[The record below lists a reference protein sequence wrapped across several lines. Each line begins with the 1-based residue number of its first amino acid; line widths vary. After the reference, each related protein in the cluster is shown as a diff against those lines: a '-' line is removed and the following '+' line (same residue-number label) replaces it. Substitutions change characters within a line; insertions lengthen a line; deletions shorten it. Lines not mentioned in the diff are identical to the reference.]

1 LISTFPKKRQIG
13 VSSDVNGATRF
24 EEGWFRG
31 AFSPVAKPTGPSVNA
46 RRREIGRRAFRG
58 PGDEKEPPAKGG
70 RLKFFGAKNWTIT
83 QADPDTGAVVF
94 HHGGTFTLEGDKF
107 SEKIEYAND
116 NTKDLIGKSLH
127 FTIKVEDD
135 KLTQQGID
143 NSFNEVWKRV
153 K

>member
-1 LISTFPKKRQIG
+1 M
-13 VSSDVNGATRF
+13 
-24 EEGWFRG
+24 
-31 AFSPVAKPTGPSVNA
+31 
-46 RRREIGRRAFRG
+46 
-58 PGDEKEPPAKGG
+58 
-70 RLKFFGAKNWTIT
+70 KFFGAKNWTIT
-83 QADPDTGAVVF
+83 QADPDTGDVVV

-116 NTKDLIGKSLH
+116 NSKDLIGKTLH